1 MSVAKSTADSSPV
14 LLTAANAGL
23 GALAGA
29 IDDLQRAALILRQ
42 ESPPADQRFRTPAD
56 LRRITDQF
64 SARARSCQATHE
76 TMLAACRGHK
86 PVLTDCISPPR
97 QPLTSPQ
104 TEITMRIHPYVTID
118 RVTEAIQR
126 SHSSSIIPG
135 SVFNAEREARAS
147 SPTPAAMNVRRAASL
162 ACTVR
167 KNCCS

>member
-76 TMLAACRGHK
+76 TMLAACREAAA
-86 PVLTDCISPPR
+86 IS
-97 QPLTSPQ
+97 
-104 TEITMRIHPYVTID
+104 
-118 RVTEAIQR
+118 R
-126 SHSSSIIPG
+126 S
-135 SVFNAEREARAS
+135 
-147 SPTPAAMNVRRAASL
+147 
-162 ACTVR
+162 
-167 KNCCS
+167 